1 MNKAEKLILLGHSE
15 AGLSILMDMA
25 YETHGIQHFDVIKN
39 VDLPHCAFTHH
50 DYTIQYFDSEKYIFP
65 QSPTAINVQLGVQQ
79 TAIKSLLYHHF
90 KQSHGIEKANYMS
103 IVHPTSYIAHSVE
116 HIKQGLLLEPLALI
130 SSCSQIG
137 FGVTIK
143 RGASIGHHANL
154 GDFVNINPGVVLS
167 GHVEVGHGTEI
178 GSGAIVSNNIRIGK
192 QCIIGAG
199 SVVTK
204 DIPDGVVAYGNPC
217 RVVREVKPWPLTIE

>member
-1 MNKAEKLILLGHSE
+1 MKKAEKLILLE
-15 AGLSILMDMA
+15 L
-25 YETHGIQHFDVIKN
+25 
-39 VDLPHCAFTHH
+39 
-50 DYTIQYFDSEKYIFP
+50 
-65 QSPTAINVQLGVQQ
+65 
-79 TAIKSLLYHHF
+79 
-90 KQSHGIEKANYMS
+90 
-103 IVHPTSYIAHSVE
+103 
-116 HIKQGLLLEPLALI
+116 LALI

-143 RGASIGHHANL
+143 RGSSIGHHANL

-167 GHVEVGHGTEI
+167 GHVEVGHGTEM

-192 QCIIGAG
+192 QCIIGEG
-199 SVVTK
+199 SEVTK